1 MSALDDSSDYDDAEI
16 VALIASLD
24 LTDPGPPSSPPGR
37 RPATPR
43 TPSPRPPRLTA
54 ETPTSSSLQA
64 STIYHFYSPTKRGVT
79 TEWSVAGAATQGVP
93 GAHVTAESSG
103 QKKKGGTKKA
113 YVVFCG
119 RQCGVFRTWN
129 QVKPLVDG
137 VSSCIFRG
145 YTSRK
150 QAEAAY
156 QYALSRS
163 WIRNCFAPIV
173 ASIPELPQP
182 LEELQSPNPLN
193 RTEPDDRWYIV
204 YRGIKP
210 GVYRSHL
217 ESQLNTLGV
226 RGALHE
232 SIKGKDAA
240 LAKYAHALRRGEV
253 AVVSPPY
260 PDDVFL

>member
-93 GAHVTAESSG
+93 EPM
-103 QKKKGGTKKA
+103 
-113 YVVFCG
+113 
-119 RQCGVFRTWN
+119 N

-150 QAEAAY
+150 EAEAAY

-232 SIKGKDAA
+232 SIKGKDTA
-240 LAKYAHALRRGEV
+240 LAKYVHALRRGEV